1 MRLLMPAAN
10 MLLDSQ
16 MKTNTDLF
24 ITHNSSGTTMWQTE
38 QETDETQGAKSQ
50 LFPVS
55 IFCLMRPWEL
65 SKDLKQLFFFS
76 FCKMLPHHC
85 FLKCKQKVE
94 ENAKK

>member
-1 MRLLMPAAN
+1 MPAAN

-16 MKTNTDLF
+16 MKNNTDLF

-65 SKDLKQLFFFS
+65 SKDLKQHFFFS
-76 FCKMLPHHC
+76 FCKMLPHQ
-85 FLKCKQKVE
+85 CKEKVE
-94 ENAKK
+94 ENA

>member
-1 MRLLMPAAN
+1 MPAAN

-16 MKTNTDLF
+16 MKNNTDLF
-24 ITHNSSGTTMWQTE
+24 ITHNSGTTMWQTE

-94 ENAKK
+94 ENNEKN